1 MEKLKEKEKLRGE
14 TEMELFFLLKAH
26 RKYDNSVSHRLLALG
41 PSAPRQD
48 PCVRSR
54 GRMESLGLPAVT
66 LGDGTTAYLQQA
78 GRGNRASGC
87 QGSESL
93 PGSEIKVRLAKSV
106 PHGVGAAT
114 HAWPLRTGS
123 CWICTEV

>member
-1 MEKLKEKEKLRGE
+1 
-14 TEMELFFLLKAH
+14 
-26 RKYDNSVSHRLLALG
+26 
-41 PSAPRQD
+41 
-48 PCVRSR
+48 
-54 GRMESLGLPAVT
+54 MESLGLPAVT

-93 PGSEIKVRLAKSV
+93 PGSEIKVSA

-114 HAWPLRTGS
+114 RAWPLRTGS
-123 CWICTEV
+123 WRLLDLH